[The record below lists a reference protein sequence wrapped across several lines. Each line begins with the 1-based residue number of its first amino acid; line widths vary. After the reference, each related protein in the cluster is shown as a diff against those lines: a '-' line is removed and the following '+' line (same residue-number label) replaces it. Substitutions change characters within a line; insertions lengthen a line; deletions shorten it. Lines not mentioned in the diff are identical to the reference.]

1 MNPRPAVVAAIA
13 IGGAAGALLRAVA
26 GVAGAP
32 ATLGLNIAGTV
43 LLAAVGAVIA
53 WKPHLP
59 HWFHPLAAIGFC
71 GSITTFSTMQVEAL
85 LMMQD
90 DRSGAAI
97 LYLVLS
103 VALGI
108 IAVLATRRLLAR
120 ILA

>member
-32 ATLGLNIAGTV
+32 ATLGLNVAGTV

-90 DRSGAAI
+90 DRSGAAT

-103 VALGI
+103 VALGV

>member
-1 MNPRPAVVAAIA
+1 VSPRPAAIMAIA

-90 DRSGAAI
+90 DQSGAAI

-103 VALGI
+103 VALGV

>member
-1 MNPRPAVVAAIA
+1 MNLRPAVVAAIA

-32 ATLGLNIAGTV
+32 ATLGLNVAGTV